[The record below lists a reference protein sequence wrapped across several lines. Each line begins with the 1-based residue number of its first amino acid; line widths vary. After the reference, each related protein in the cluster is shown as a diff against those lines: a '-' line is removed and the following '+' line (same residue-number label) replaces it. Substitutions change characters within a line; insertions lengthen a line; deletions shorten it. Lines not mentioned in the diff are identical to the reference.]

1 MFIPKCSIVENLF
14 PGFNSPEGRDSL
26 SLTVNLFVYYDVV
39 STVIYLIICGVLFI
53 VAVEGDLSA
62 LFVQIK
68 SSLFQI
74 VTAVSSPE

>member
-39 STVIYLIICGVLFI
+39 STVIYLKF
-53 VAVEGDLSA
+53 VEFYL
-62 LFVQIK
+62 
-68 SSLFQI
+68 
-74 VTAVSSPE
+74 